1 MAVEF
6 LQILLYSTCVC
17 ANMAQILRKKDTIT
31 VDDMKKE
38 AEREAR
44 TMWQFVRTFL
54 KWLVIAGVTGGIGGL
69 VGSAFHLSVNWAA
82 AFRAAHPWL
91 LWLLPI
97 GGLLIAAIYRLTKM
111 ENKNT
116 NAIIDAIHFGDK
128 VPLLLVPAIYLS
140 TVITHLFGGSAGR
153 EGAALQIGGS
163 LGCYIGQLFHLDE
176 KDMRIATLCGMS
188 AVFSALFGT
197 PLTATIFALEVI
209 SVGVFYY
216 SALVPCIVASLA
228 ALAISNAFGI
238 APTHFTFALTAAP
251 RLLLLRVAALAA
263 VCSLMSIL
271 FCVTMHG
278 TERLF
283 AGRIQNPWLRIAAG
297 GDAQPRVLDA
307 AGKEPLR
314 AVHGHAKEDAHERAH
329 GGERRHA
336 QQQQPRRGR
345 ERERKVRRRDAEGIR
360 DRQRRERRDDA
371 RHERGVIKHAHADD
385 LEREDRR
392 RQRRAEQGRE
402 HGAHAA
408 ERGDAH
414 VLFIEVEQLPDVT
427 AEAAADLQRSALAPG
442 AAAEQVRNNGRQI
455 DRRHEQQ
462 RHLVAEVDGV
472 DDGVGVLVFHF
483 GQAVNGRDEQA
494 AYGQQPQQPR
504 VRGAKRR
511 RPVHAQVK
519 GRADQPADAAGHARD
534 HEPLEKRAHELPHG
548 ARLAFGLFFHIVHGD
563 GVLFA
568 QNLRHISAYASTI
581 QQNLQKFHRHT

>member
-1 MAVEF
+1 
-6 LQILLYSTCVC
+6 
-17 ANMAQILRKKDTIT
+17 
-31 VDDMKKE
+31 MKKE

-44 TMWQFVRTFL
+44 TMWEFICTFL

-91 LWLLPI
+91 LWLLPV

-163 LGCYIGQLFHLDE
+163 LGCYIGRLFHLDE

-228 ALAISNAFGI
+228 ALAIANAFGI
-238 APTHFTFALTAAP
+238 APTQFTFAFAAVP
-251 RLLLLRVAALAA
+251 KLLLLRVAALAA

-283 AGRIQNPWLRIAAG
+283 SSRIPNTWLRIAAG
-297 GDAQPRVLDA
+297 GDRD
-307 AGKEPLR
+307 R
-314 AVHGHAKEDAHERAH
+314 AVAA
-329 GGERRHA
+329 RRHGRLQRRRHGRHHPRHRGRTGRA
-336 QQQQPRRGR
+336 RRVFLEAAVHRRHHRQRLQGRRGR
-345 ERERKVRRRDAEGIR
+345 ADVFHRRNARLRA
-360 DRQRRERRDDA
+360 RRSA
-371 RHERGVIKHAHADD
+371 RH
-385 LEREDRR
+385 
-392 RQRRAEQGRE
+392 
-402 HGAHAA
+402 
-408 ERGDAH
+408 
-414 VLFIEVEQLPDVT
+414 P
-427 AEAAADLQRSALAPG
+427 
-442 AAAEQVRNNGRQI
+442 
-455 DRRHEQQ
+455 
-462 RHLVAEVDGV
+462 DGV
-472 DDGVGVLVFHF
+472 CRG
-483 GQAVNGRDEQA
+483 ARA
-494 AYGQQPQQPR
+494 R
-504 VRGAKRR
+504 VRVLRRGQLSDRVDDPQHRAVRCGASSCTSRS
-511 RPVHAQVK
+511 
-519 GRADQPADAAGHARD
+519 RAASPICS
-534 HEPLEKRAHELPHG
+534 RA
-548 ARLAFGLFFHIVHGD
+548 
-563 GVLFA
+563 
-568 QNLRHISAYASTI
+568 ISASTAARRSSI
-581 QQNLQKFHRHT
+581 PS

>member
-1 MAVEF
+1 MV
-6 LQILLYSTCVC
+6 
-17 ANMAQILRKKDTIT
+17 QILRKKDTIT

-44 TMWQFVRTFL
+44 TMWEFICTFL

-163 LGCYIGQLFHLDE
+163 LGCYVGQLFHLDE

-297 GDAQPRVLDA
+297 GAIVVVLTLLVGTGDYNGAGMDVITRAIEGGHITTIENYEKRIPIARENFRKAGRESQISLLTGDATEILGKLDGTYDFIFMDA
-307 AGKEPLR
+307 AKGQYI
-314 AVHGHAKEDAHERAH
+314 HW
-329 GGERRHA
+329 
-336 QQQQPRRGR
+336 
-345 ERERKVRRRDAEGIR
+345 
-360 DRQRRERRDDA
+360 
-371 RHERGVIKHAHADD
+371 
-385 LEREDRR
+385 
-392 RQRRAEQGRE
+392 
-402 HGAHAA
+402 
-408 ERGDAH
+408 
-414 VLFIEVEQLPDVT
+414 LPDVLRLMHKGSILVS
-427 AEAAADLQRSALAPG
+427 DNVLQEGDIIESHYLVERRNRTIYKRMRQYLYELKHNPLLETSILPLGDG
-442 AAAEQVRNNGRQI
+442 AAI
-455 DRRHEQQ
+455 S
-462 RHLVAEVDGV
+462 
-472 DDGVGVLVFHF
+472 
-483 GQAVNGRDEQA
+483 
-494 AYGQQPQQPR
+494 
-504 VRGAKRR
+504 
-511 RPVHAQVK
+511 VK
-519 GRADQPADAAGHARD
+519 K
-534 HEPLEKRAHELPHG
+534 EE
-548 ARLAFGLFFHIVHGD
+548 
-563 GVLFA
+563 
-568 QNLRHISAYASTI
+568 SYA
-581 QQNLQKFHRHT
+581 

>member
-1 MAVEF
+1 MV
-6 LQILLYSTCVC
+6 
-17 ANMAQILRKKDTIT
+17 QILRKKDTIT

-44 TMWQFVRTFL
+44 TMWEFICTFL

-163 LGCYIGQLFHLDE
+163 LGCYVGQLFHLDE

-297 GDAQPRVLDA
+297 GAIVVVLTLLVGTGDYNGAGMDVITRAIEGGQAAPDAFFWKLLFTAVTIGSGFKGGEVVPTFFIGATLGCARRTARHPGRVCRGARARVRVLRC
-307 AGKEPLR
+307 G
-314 AVHGHAKEDAHERAH
+314 
-329 GGERRHA
+329 
-336 QQQQPRRGR
+336 
-345 ERERKVRRRDAEGIR
+345 
-360 DRQRRERRDDA
+360 
-371 RHERGVIKHAHADD
+371 
-385 LEREDRR
+385 
-392 RQRRAEQGRE
+392 
-402 HGAHAA
+402 
-408 ERGDAH
+408 
-414 VLFIEVEQLPDVT
+414 QLPDRVDR
-427 AEAAADLQRSALAPG
+427 AEHRALRRG
-442 AAAEQVRNNGRQI
+442 AARVLCTRVRHRLYALWLLRALQQPEDPLFQAE
-455 DRRHEQQ
+455 
-462 RHLVAEVDGV
+462 DGV
-472 DDGVGVLVFHF
+472 YQH
-483 GQAVNGRDEQA
+483 
-494 AYGQQPQQPR
+494 PR
-504 VRGAKRR
+504 KIKCKR
-511 RPVHAQVK
+511 
-519 GRADQPADAAGHARD
+519 HART
-534 HEPLEKRAHELPHG
+534 RNVSG
-548 ARLAFGLFFHIVHGD
+548 QF
-563 GVLFA
+563 
-568 QNLRHISAYASTI
+568 
-581 QQNLQKFHRHT
+581 